1 MKRQLSTPK
10 KIPLPRKFVPA
21 GRGIVSLCHQPPPP
35 AELRNVSSSPN
46 GTALGF
52 GVSRVS
58 RVWPIAMGSRAAT
71 LWLGNFP
78 TTVPRAAALL
88 AALASP
94 GPGLS

>member
-1 MKRQLSTPK
+1 MRAERALTRPW
-10 KIPLPRKFVPA
+10 V
-21 GRGIVSLCHQPPPP
+21 
-35 AELRNVSSSPN
+35 ELRNVPQSPN
-46 GTALGF
+46 GTALVF

-58 RVWPIAMGSRAAT
+58 RVSPIAMGFRAAT